1 MAVEIATA
9 YVSILPSAR
18 GFGANLSREL
28 DGQMASAGASAGQSA
43 SSSFGRVFAVGIT
56 AAATAASAGIVALG
70 TKAATFG
77 LKVASSNEQAM
88 ISFTTLLGSADKAS
102 TLIADMK
109 KMAAETPFQFS
120 DLQEAAS
127 SLLSIGINADKV
139 LPIMKTLGDV
149 TSGMGTGAEGVKRA
163 TIAIQ
168 QMNAAGR
175 ITAEDLN
182 QLRDAG
188 IPVFDLLA
196 GATGTASDELSA
208 MAQNGKLGRKEL
220 EQLMTALETG
230 KGLERFT
237 GLMQK
242 QSQSLAGLISTLK
255 DNLSQ
260 GLADAMAP
268 AVVAIK
274 AQLPGLADAISGGL
288 KVLGP
293 TLTDIVAKLIN
304 IVAQLV
310 PAVTPFLQVFG
321 STFVSVLSGLG
332 AIVLKLAGPFA
343 FLAEVLV
350 NEIGGAVAELLPE
363 LGALLDAVFPL
374 AILLTRLAIS
384 ASGALAPAL
393 SALIKAATPLVGL
406 LSIGLAKAFGRLV
419 DMDIAS
425 LFERLTP
432 IFDQIFTALGPL
444 VDVFLIFAN
453 DVAQTI
459 ADLLPDLVTGFTMLA
474 LAFLPM
480 LPELTVLA
488 QQLLPVVVQLFR
500 DLAPDLIQLIR
511 VAIPLMEAMTRLRVA
526 WYVLLSR
533 VLIPFLPVIVHLA
546 NVVLP
551 ILQRVL
557 VPIVETMLHWVDVLS
572 QSKAGIAIL
581 VTLLGTGFMLK
592 FVAHLVL
599 ATIQG
604 YNLLTVLTLVNA
616 AMAAQRAISAE
627 GAAAAEA
634 GTAVS
639 LWQQVGTGIR
649 AAASSSL
656 ILRGAMLA
664 LNVVMS
670 PWFYIPVLIAA
681 VAAAFVIAYNDVKP
695 FHDLVDSIWEGFQ
708 KGLDVV
714 REFIG
719 FITSGDFG
727 KADEMLASLG
737 QSILDGLGSIGSLI
751 AENAGTWA
759 LAALDGIKNLG
770 SAIADWI
777 TGTAVPLIAAA
788 AGGLLNA
795 FIWWITDALPHIAL
809 GLFRLWL
816 YLQRF
821 LYTILLPWLLQTGWN
836 LLGAFIGWIKDAVP
850 AALSAL
856 GAFLSSILPWFTGT
870 AIPWLIDNTQALGA
884 ALWSWIAEAVP
895 AALAQ
900 LGEWLGAIGAW
911 ITGTAL
917 PWLASVVGPIAGAFL
932 GWLVDVVPKLVVGLA
947 GLIVAFG
954 VWYYG
959 TAIPWLLRAG
969 VDLLGALLHFI
980 QEAPGW
986 IASGFNLLL
995 QNIGGWIVTAA
1006 LWIADKAAGLAEAL
1020 WGWIKEAVPAAL
1032 GQLGEWLGALGSWI
1046 TDTALPAIGDKAG
1059 ELVGG
1064 LWGWISEALPKALGA
1079 LGGFLAGIGVWVAET
1094 AVPWLISKGLELLAG
1109 MVLWMIKLNLSVPYY
1124 LAQFLLA
1131 FIGWLPGA
1139 ITWLRDKA
1147 SELGTAF
1154 LGWAIR
1160 LPAVIPMLLAQLL
1173 WKIGEFIVAAVP
1185 WIIEHAIALY
1195 GAILGWINDA
1205 VAAAPGLLLGFL
1217 TQVGLWVL
1225 DFVPWLLQK
1234 VYELELALLG
1244 WITHAVAAAPGLLA
1258 GWGSAILDFITG
1270 LPKQIADAAKNM
1282 FIGLTNAFLA
1292 AVNWIIRT
1300 WNAIELKIPEVDLPG
1315 IGKVGGFTLKTENF
1329 GEIPYLQSFAKGGR
1343 PPTNRPSL
1351 VGELGPE
1358 LFWPKA
1364 AGTIVPND
1372 ALAAGSGG
1380 LNIGNV
1386 TVTGQE
1392 RPTETAFALRSEL
1405 RWLTLTGKAA

>member
-18 GFGANLSREL
+18 GFGRNLSREL

-43 SSSFGRVFAVGIT
+43 SSSFGRMFAIGIT
-56 AAATAASAGIVALG
+56 AAATAASAGLVALG

-88 ISFTTLLGSADKAS
+88 ISFTTLLGSADKAA

-109 KMAAETPFQFS
+109 KMAAETPFEFA

-196 GATGTASDELSA
+196 GATGKAKDELSA

-230 KGLERFT
+230 RGLERFT

-274 AQLPGLADAISGGL
+274 AQLPALADEIGRGL
-288 KVLGP
+288 KILGP
-293 TLTDIVAKLIN
+293 ILTDVVAQLIN
-304 IVAQLV
+304 IVGKLV
-310 PAVTPFLQVFG
+310 PAVTPFLQTFGTVFA
-321 STFVSVLSGLG
+321 SALSGIG
-332 AIVLKLAGPFA
+332 AIVLKLAGPLA
-343 FLAEVLV
+343 FLAQVL
-350 NEIGGAVAELLPE
+350 IDYLGGAVAELLPE
-363 LGALLDAVFPL
+363 LGALLDAAFPL
-374 AILLTRLAIS
+374 LILFTRLAIS
-384 ASGALAPAL
+384 AGSALAPAL
-393 SALIKAATPLVGL
+393 SALIRAATPLVGIL
-406 LSIGLAKAFGRLV
+406 ATGLARAFGRLV

-425 LFERLTP
+425 IFERLIP
-432 IFDQIFTALGPL
+432 IFDEVFTALGPI
-444 VDVFLIFAN
+444 VDVFIVFAN
-453 DVAQTI
+453 DVGQTI
-459 ADLLPDLVTGFTMLA
+459 ADLLPDIVTGFASLA
-474 LAFLPM
+474 LAFLPI
-480 LPELTVLA
+480 LPELTRLA
-488 QQLLPVVVQLFR
+488 EDLLPVAVQLFR
-500 DLAPDLIQLIR
+500 EMAPDIIILAREL
-511 VAIPLMEAMTRLRVA
+511 IPLFEAMTRLRVIWA
-526 WYVLLSR
+526 DLLLRVLL
-533 VLIPFLPVIVHLA
+533 PFLPVILHLA
-546 NVVLP
+546 EVVLP
-551 ILQRVL
+551 LLQRVV
-557 VPIVETMLHWVDVLS
+557 VPIVETMVHWLDVLS
-572 QSKAGIAIL
+572 QSKAGVALLVIALGGLGIL
-581 VTLLGTGFMLK
+581 KLAAH
-592 FVAHLVL
+592 FVI

-604 YNLLTVLTLVNA
+604 YNLLTVITLINA
-616 AMAAQRAISAE
+616 AMAAQRAITAE
-627 GAAAAEA
+627 TAAAAEA

-639 LWQQVGTGIR
+639 VFQSLRTGIQG
-649 AAASSSL
+649 AASSSL
-656 ILRGAMLA
+656 ILKGAMLA

-670 PWFYIPVLIAA
+670 PWFYIPVLILA

-695 FHDLVDSIWEGFQ
+695 FHDLIDAIWEGFQ
-708 KGLDVV
+708 KGLDVI

-727 KADEMLASLG
+727 KADEMLANLG
-737 QSILDGLGSIGSLI
+737 QSIIDGFGAIGTLI
-751 AENAGTWA
+751 SENAGTWA
-759 LAALDGIKNLG
+759 LAALEGIKNLG
-770 SAIADWI
+770 SVIGDWI
-777 TGTAVPLIAAA
+777 LNTAVPAIASA

-795 FIWWITDALPHIAL
+795 FIWWVIDALPHIVL
-809 GLFRLWL
+809 GLARLWL

-821 LYTILLPWLLQTGWN
+821 IYTILLPWLVQAGWN
-836 LLGAFIGWIKDAVP
+836 LLGAFIGWIKEAVP

-870 AIPWLIDNTQALGA
+870 AIPWLIENAQALGA
-884 ALWSWIAEAVP
+884 ALWGWIAEAVP

-900 LGEWLGAIGAW
+900 LGEWLGAIGNW

-969 VDLLGALLHFI
+969 VALLAAMLHFI

-986 IASGFNLLL
+986 ISAGFNLLL
-995 QNIGGWIVTAA
+995 QNLGGWIATAA
-1006 LWIADKAAGLAEAL
+1006 VWLAEKAAGLAGAL
-1020 WGWIKEAVPAAL
+1020 WGWIQEAVPAAL
-1032 GQLGEWLGALGSWI
+1032 VQLGEWLIALGGWI
-1046 TDTALPAIGDKAG
+1046 TNTALPAIAEKAG
-1059 ELVGG
+1059 ELIGG
-1064 LWGWISEALPKALGA
+1064 LWNWITDATPKALAA
-1079 LGGFLAGIGVWVAET
+1079 LGEWLAGIGRWIAEE
-1094 AVPWLISKGLELLAG
+1094 AVPKLISKGLELLAG
-1109 MVLWMIKLNLSVPYY
+1109 MVLWMVKLNLSVPYY
-1124 LAQFLLA
+1124 LSRFLLA
-1131 FIGWLPGA
+1131 FIMWLPGA
-1139 ITWLRDKA
+1139 VMWLREKA
-1147 SELGTAF
+1147 SDLGTAF
-1154 LGWAIR
+1154 LSWAIR
-1160 LPAVIPMLLAQLL
+1160 LPAVVPVLLGKLL
-1173 WKIGEFIVAAVP
+1173 WKIGEWVVAAVP
-1185 WIIEHAIALY
+1185 WIIEHVIALY

-1205 VAAAPGLLLGFL
+1205 VAAAPGLLLGFATKL
-1217 TQVGLWVL
+1217 GEWII
-1225 DFVPWLLQK
+1225 DFVPWLGGR
-1234 VYELELALLG
+1234 VAELENTLIG
-1244 WITHAVAAAPGLLA
+1244 WIINAVKAAPGLLA
-1258 GWGSAILDFITG
+1258 GWGTAILEFIG
-1270 LPKQIADAAKNM
+1270 NLPGQITDAAKNM

-1300 WNAIELKIPEVDLPG
+1300 WNSIELTIPEVDLPY
-1315 IGKVGGFTLKTENF
+1315 IGKVGGFTLQTDNF
-1329 GEIPYLQSFAKGGR
+1329 GEIPYLDSFAMGGR

-1358 LFWPKA
+1358 LFWPKT

-1372 ALAAGSGG
+1372 ALGAGASG
-1380 LNIGNV
+1380 LNIGSV

-1392 RPTETAFALRSEL
+1392 RPAETAFALRSEL
-1405 RWLTLTGKAA
+1405 RWLALTAGAA